1 MEEKKTTKKTTTT
14 KKATSTKAKT
24 TTAKKKVQPKEEA
37 MEQTQQTQMQ
47 PNMEQMFQ
55 MFQMFMGQ
63 MQQQAQE
70 TVVEKPKRQA
80 KTGKANNKLNKST
93 LRRERGDEDVLVRS
107 VSGCVCFKSPKSGI
121 TYKFMEVGD
130 EEWMTVDEVLQM
142 ETASRKY
149 LHTPWVVV
157 EDDEVNEVL
166 GLKEISETMDDLTTN
181 LDEILEEYDIKDIE
195 DLVSRVP
202 EDYKKTLAGVVLEK
216 INNKELRDGVVIS
229 ELGRMLNVD
238 FALYSV
244 K

>member
-24 TTAKKKVQPKEEA
+24 TTAKKKVQPKEEV
-37 MEQTQQTQMQ
+37 MEQPQIQAQ
-47 PNMEQMFQ
+47 PSMEQMFQ
-55 MFQMFMGQ
+55 MFQMFMNQ
-63 MQQQAQE
+63 QVQQQPQSE
-70 TVVEKPKRQA
+70 SVKEKRLVNKR
-80 KTGKANNKLNKST
+80 TNGKLNKST

-107 VSGCVCFKSPKSGI
+107 VAGCVCFKSPKTGI
-121 TYKFMEVGD
+121 TYNFTEIGD
-130 EEWMTVDEVLQM
+130 EEWMTIDEVLQM

-149 LHTPWVVV
+149 LHTPWLAV

-166 GLKEISETMDDLTTN
+166 GLKEVTETIDELTTN

-195 DLVSRVP
+195 DLVLRVP

-238 FALYSV
+238 FALYSI

>member
-1 MEEKKTTKKTTTT
+1 MEEKKTKKTTTA
-14 KKATSTKAKT
+14 KKTNTKAKT
-24 TTAKKKVQPKEEA
+24 TTKKKEELIAEQPQVQA
-37 MEQTQQTQMQ
+37 Q
-47 PNMEQMFQ
+47 PSMEQMFQ
-55 MFQMFMGQ
+55 MFQMFMNQ
-63 MQQQAQE
+63 QVQQQPQSE
-70 TVVEKPKRQA
+70 SVKEKKIVNKR
-80 KTGKANNKLNKST
+80 TSGKLNKST

-107 VSGCVCFKSPKSGI
+107 VVGCVCFKSPKTGV
-121 TYKFMEVGD
+121 TYNFTEIGD
-130 EEWMTVDEVLQM
+130 EEWMSIDEVLQM

-149 LHTPWVVV
+149 LHTPWLAV

-166 GLKEISETMDDLTTN
+166 GLKEVAETIDELTTN
-181 LDEILEEYDIKDIE
+181 LDEVLEEYNIKDIE

-238 FALYSV
+238 FALYSI

>member
-24 TTAKKKVQPKEEA
+24 TTAKKKVQPKEEVV
-37 MEQTQQTQMQ
+37 EQLRVQAQ
-47 PNMEQMFQ
+47 PSMEQMFQ
-55 MFQMFMGQ
+55 MFQMFMNQ
-63 MQQQAQE
+63 QVQQQPQSKG
-70 TVVEKPKRQA
+70 VEEKRA
-80 KTGKANNKLNKST
+80 TNKRASGKLNKST

-107 VSGCVCFKSPKSGI
+107 VAGCVCFKSPKTGI
-121 TYKFMEVGD
+121 TYNFTEIGD
-130 EEWMTVDEVLQM
+130 EEWMSIDEVLQM

-149 LHTPWVVV
+149 LHTPWLAV

-166 GLKEISETMDDLTTN
+166 GLKEVTETIDELTTN
-181 LDEILEEYDIKDIE
+181 LDEVLEEYDIKDIE
-195 DLVSRVP
+195 DLVLRVP

-238 FALYSV
+238 FALYSI

>member
-24 TTAKKKVQPKEEA
+24 TTTKKKVQPKEEVV
-37 MEQTQQTQMQ
+37 EQPQVQAQ
-47 PNMEQMFQ
+47 PSMEQMFQ
-55 MFQMFMGQ
+55 MFQMFMNQ
-63 MQQQAQE
+63 QVQQQQPQSKS
-70 TVVEKPKRQA
+70 VEEKKIVNKR
-80 KTGKANNKLNKST
+80 TSGKLNKST

-107 VSGCVCFKSPKSGI
+107 VAGCVCFKSPKTGV
-121 TYKFMEVGD
+121 TYNFLEKGD
-130 EEWMTVDEVLQM
+130 EEWLTVDEVLQM
-142 ETASRKY
+142 ETANRKF
-149 LHTPWVVV
+149 LHTPWLVV

-166 GLKEISETMDDLTTN
+166 GLKEISETVSELTDN

-202 EDYKKTLAGVVLEK
+202 EDYKKTFAGVVLEK

-229 ELGRMLNVD
+229 EIGRMLNID
-238 FALYSV
+238 FSLYTN